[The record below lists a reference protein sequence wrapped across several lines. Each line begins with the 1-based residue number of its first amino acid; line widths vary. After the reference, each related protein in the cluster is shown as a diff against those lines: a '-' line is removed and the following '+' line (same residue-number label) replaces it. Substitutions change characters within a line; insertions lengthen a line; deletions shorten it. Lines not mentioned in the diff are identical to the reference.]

1 MNYVEYMQRAISSAD
16 AFKYT
21 AKPNPVVGAILVK
34 DNQIISE
41 GAHEKFGSSHAEI
54 NAIEKAKEKIGV
66 TFTSFEELTLI
77 CTLEPCSHHGKT
89 GPCAD
94 AIIKEGIKKVIIGS
108 EDPNPLVSGKG
119 IKKLIDNDVIVEFGV
134 CANEVKEQNKHFF
147 YKYENGKPYITV
159 KIASSADGKSHKKNN
174 ERTLITSVQ
183 SREDVQIV
191 RAEYDAIL
199 TGGNTLIDDNPQMNA
214 RVSFPVNQA
223 KKILLSNK
231 ENIPN
236 NYKFF
241 HNADVEILKERNIHK
256 IISHLHNS
264 SINSIL
270 VEAGPRLVNAFLMS
284 GLVDEII
291 IYTSPNEIGND
302 GVNWFEKEITVE
314 NFGFTLESTYKI
326 ESDIKLIYK
335 KC

>member
-34 DNQIISE
+34 GNQIISE

-314 NFGFTLESTYKI
+314 NFGFKLESTYKI
-326 ESDIKLIYK
+326 ESDTKLIYK

>member
-314 NFGFTLESTYKI
+314 NFGFKLESTYKI
-326 ESDIKLIYK
+326 ESDTKLIYK